1 MHSSIFDY
9 YKETAKILGGIADAD
24 GTYSK
29 QAAYSLYWFFCENEV
44 DGLNPLVRSF
54 LDDSGSQ
61 RELTFGETL
70 PQKLEEYFLE
80 NALPNESQ
88 KQAIKTALTNAISFI
103 QGPPGTGKTATI
115 LNLVSCIT
123 AQNKTVAVVS
133 GNNSA
138 IQNIEDKVTEYGP
151 QDPNKWRVHES
162 LARLGN
168 ADKRKAFNDQDRYP
182 EKFKAKKMPCGDIE
196 ISREGSIQAIDFL
209 KKYPF
214 ITSTIHSLKKC
225 FADGATYRYDYV
237 IVDESS
243 QVDCIAGI
251 VAMSAAKHLVLIGDD
266 EQLPPVVD
274 TGRLSKMQS
283 DFSSIPERYILK
295 ENRSFLGLCMKI
307 FYEHQAEG
315 YRVDVL
321 LNEHYR
327 CHPGIIEFCNRHV
340 YDNKLAI
347 KTGGYDKTNK
357 VPITVWWFEG
367 NYCEK
372 CYCNNGTRVSKRNRK
387 QVKIF
392 IEKEWKRLAGRL
404 TGENPPSV
412 CILTPFLGQLE
423 ELDRAIR
430 QYNEENGIKLR
441 VFFSRQEDA
450 QKESEDEDAEQSVPM
465 LTVHK
470 SQGREFDIVYF
481 LPVEDGDWE
490 YPWSQHK
497 RLVNVAVS
505 RAKKELR
512 IIASAQ
518 IMSKPL
524 QLSLTK
530 SYIAPSIGRG
540 HNSDV
545 NEEEQRYTQQLLDY
559 VCECSEDQFPESS
572 TDYGFHAANMHSIF
586 DIKPQI
592 LRRRVQDKAEN
603 KETEGI
609 GRQYAPELIV
619 RDILLR
625 LSVFQDNSLKLYR
638 DVLLKDLR
646 MPGREKV
653 DVSKLG
659 EEEKVY
665 YDNGCQIDFLICKN
679 SKIVAA
685 IEVDGSGHRF
695 KENLEHHAGQQRND
709 EMKDHILQNCFDGML
724 FIRLS
729 DDGSMEDEEK
739 LLSDTIVQG
748 MNQDEGRVWYRYA
761 TISTSALVNKY
772 NGSENKQG
780 ADINIEKLRGIL
792 IDAGLLQAIGD
803 KDSKSYRPTVDGRF
817 KGITIGAGV
826 GDGGDIYEVPYY
838 TERVEYMIMKLIA
851 KKMQLKEVE

>member
-44 DGLNPLVRSF
+44 DRLNPLAKSF
-54 LDDSGSQ
+54 LDDVGNY
-61 RELTFGETL
+61 RELIFGETL
-70 PQKLEEYFLE
+70 PPKLEEYFLE
-80 NALPNESQ
+80 NASPNESQ
-88 KQAIKTALTNAISFI
+88 KQAIETALTNAISFI

-123 AQNKTVAVVS
+123 ALNKTVAVVS

-138 IQNIEDKVTEYGP
+138 IQNIEDKVAEYLP
-151 QDPNKWRVHES
+151 KDSNKWRVHES
-162 LARLGN
+162 MAKLGN
-168 ADKRKAFNDQDRYP
+168 AEKRKAFNDEDCYP
-182 EKFKAKKMPCGDIE
+182 KKFKAKRVPCGDIE
-196 ISREGSIQAIDFL
+196 ISREGSIRAVDFL

-225 FADGATYRYDYV
+225 FADGAAYRYDYV

-274 TGRLSKMQS
+274 TGRLSRIQS
-283 DFSSIPERYILK
+283 DFSSIPERYMLK
-295 ENRSFLGLCMKI
+295 ENRSFLGLCMQI
-307 FYEHQAEG
+307 FHGHQTEG
-315 YRVDVL
+315 YKVDIL

-340 YDNKLAI
+340 YNNKLAI
-347 KTGGYDKTNK
+347 RTGDYDVANK

-372 CYCNNGTRVSKRNRK
+372 CYCNNGIRVSKRNRK

-392 IEKEWKRLAGRL
+392 IEKEWKRIVEKL
-404 TGENPPSV
+404 TSENPPSV

-430 QYNEENGIKLR
+430 QYNEENGINLR
-441 VFFSRQEDA
+441 VFFSGQEDVK
-450 QKESEDEDAEQSVPM
+450 KESGDEDVEQAVPM

-518 IMSKPL
+518 IMSEPL
-524 QLSLTK
+524 QRSLTK
-530 SYIAPSIGRG
+530 SYIAPSVGRG
-540 HNSDV
+540 HHSDV

-559 VCECSEDQFPESS
+559 VRECSEDRFPESS
-572 TDYGFHAANMHSIF
+572 TDYGFHSAGMHSVF
-586 DIKPQI
+586 DIKPHI
-592 LRRRVQDKAEN
+592 LQQRVQNRTKN
-603 KETEGI
+603 QETEEI
-609 GRQYAPELIV
+609 ARQYAPELIV
-619 RDILLR
+619 RDILVHLPA
-625 LSVFQDNSLKLYR
+625 FQDNSLRLYR
-638 DVLLKDLR
+638 DVLIKDLQ
-646 MPGREKV
+646 MPGRTKV
-653 DVSKLG
+653 DLSQLS
-659 EEEKVY
+659 EEEKAY
-665 YDNGCQIDFLICKN
+665 YDNGSQLDFLICKN

-695 KENLEHHAGQQRND
+695 KENMEDHAEQQCND
-709 EMKDHILQNCFDGML
+709 EMKDRILQKCFDGMS

-739 LLSDTIVQG
+739 LLSDAIKQG
-748 MNQDEGRVWYRYA
+748 MNQDEGEIWYRYA
-761 TISTSALVNKY
+761 AISTSALVNKY
-772 NGSENKQG
+772 NDSKNEQG
-780 ADINIEKLRGIL
+780 AKINIAKLRQIL
-792 IDAGLLQAIGD
+792 IDARLLQAEGD
-803 KDSKSYRPTVDGRF
+803 KNSQSYRPTVNGRF
-817 KGITIGAGV
+817 KGIAIGAGV
-826 GDGGDIYEVPYY
+826 GNDGGVYEVPYY
-838 TERVEYMIMKLIA
+838 TSRAEYGILKLIEKEI
-851 KKMQLKEVE
+851 KKKGAE